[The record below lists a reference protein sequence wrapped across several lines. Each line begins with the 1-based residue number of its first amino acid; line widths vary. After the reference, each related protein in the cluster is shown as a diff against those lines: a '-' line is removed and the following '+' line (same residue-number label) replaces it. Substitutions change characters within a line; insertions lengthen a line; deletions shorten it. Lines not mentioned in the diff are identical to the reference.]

1 MLKKLDLKEIGPA
14 TEMSLGFSPRLNFL
28 TGDNGLGKSFVL
40 DTAWWVLT
48 RTWARNIKV
57 VPGDDASK
65 PSISFSYTKASPGDF
80 TDTIEFT
87 RRTQSWPLKQGRPT
101 IPGIVIYAGVD
112 GSFSVWDPAR
122 NYWKNDE
129 EGGSDRPKSFD
140 FTPEQV
146 WKGLVTPDGV
156 TRCVGLIRDWV
167 LWQHGQQTAFDD
179 LTKVLEVLSPSEA
192 ERLIPG
198 APTTLGEDVEEV
210 PSLRMSYGKEVALP
224 LASAGMRR
232 ICALA
237 YLLVWTWRE
246 HTKASKRYGI
256 KPARE
261 VIFLID
267 EIECHL
273 HPQWQ
278 RRIVP
283 ALLKVMG
290 VLNENHKMPVQLIA
304 ATHSPLVLASAEPLH
319 KEGQD
324 CIIDFDLVGQHV
336 EVRSLPFTRKGDV
349 NGWLSSDI
357 FNLQEPR
364 SIEAERALVKAFTLL
379 RDLNATVQG
388 QKFSREQ
395 KAAIRAVDKELR
407 ASLSDVDRF
416 WVRWS
421 SFCNDALRTK

>member
-1 MLKKLDLKEIGPA
+1 MLKKLDLKGVGPA
-14 TEMSLGFSPRLNFL
+14 PEMNLEFSSRLNFL
-28 TGDNGLGKSFVL
+28 TGDNGLGKSFIL

-48 RTWARNIKV
+48 RTWARGIKA
-57 VPGDDASK
+57 VPGEQTTK
-65 PSISFSYTKASPGDF
+65 PSIGFSYTKSTAGDV
-80 TDTIEFT
+80 TDSSTFI
-87 RRTQSWPLKQGRPT
+87 RRTQTWPLKQGRPT

-122 NYWKNDE
+122 NYWKNDDE
-129 EGGSDRPKSFD
+129 VGRDRPKSFD

-146 WKGLVTPDGV
+146 WKGLVGANGV
-156 TRCVGLIRDWV
+156 THCVGLIRDWV
-167 LWQHGQQTAFDD
+167 LWQRGQQAAFND
-179 LTKVLEVLSPSEA
+179 LVRVLEVLSPCEA

-198 APTTLGEDVEEV
+198 EPTQIGDDVEEV
-210 PSLRMSYGKEVALP
+210 PSLKMPYGQEVPLP

-246 HTKASKRYGI
+246 HAKASKRYEV

-261 VIFLID
+261 IIFLID

-283 ALLKVMG
+283 ALLKVMSE
-290 VLNENHKMPVQLIA
+290 LTQNEKIPVQVLA
-304 ATHSPLVLASAEPLH
+304 ATHSPLVLASVEPLYETN
-319 KEGQD
+319 KD
-324 CIIDFDLVGQHV
+324 CILDFDLVEQHV
-336 EVRSLPFTRKGDV
+336 EVRNPSFSRKGDV

-357 FNLQEPR
+357 FNLREPR
-364 SIEAERALVKAFTLL
+364 SIEAELALTEAKKLL
-379 RDLNATVQG
+379 RDLNNAVHDKSLTHYDRV
-388 QKFSREQ
+388 
-395 KAAIRAVDKELR
+395 AIKIVDKALR
-407 ASLSDVDRF
+407 ESLSDVDRF

-421 SFCNDALRTK
+421 SFRDSVLEKK

>member
-1 MLKKLDLKEIGPA
+1 MLKKLDLKEVGPA
-14 TEMSLGFSPRLNFL
+14 PEMNLEFSPRLNFL

-48 RTWARNIKV
+48 RTWARGIKA
-57 VPGDDASK
+57 VPGDEAAK
-65 PSISFSYTKASPGDF
+65 PSIGFSYTKASTGDF
-80 TDTIEFT
+80 TDSIAFT
-87 RRTQSWPLKQGRPT
+87 RRTLSWPLKQGRPT

-129 EGGSDRPKSFD
+129 EGGNDRPKSFD

-167 LWQHGQQTAFDD
+167 LWQHGQQAAFDD
-179 LTKVLEVLSPSEA
+179 LTKVLEVLSPCEA

-198 APTTLGEDVEEV
+198 TPTQIGEDVEEV
-210 PSLRMSYGKEVALP
+210 PSLRMPYGQEVALP

-246 HTKASKRYGI
+246 HTRASKKHGV

-290 VLNENHKMPVQLIA
+290 ELTNNHKMPVQLLA
-304 ATHSPLVLASAEPLH
+304 ATHSPLVLASAEPLYEAG
-319 KEGQD
+319 KD
-324 CIIDFDLVGQHV
+324 CIIDFDLVAQHV
-336 EVRSLPFTRKGDV
+336 EVRNLPFTRKGDV

-364 SIEAERALVKAFTLL
+364 SIEAERALTKAFTLL
-379 RDLNATVQG
+379 RSINTTAHEK
-388 QKFSREQ
+388 KFTREE
-395 KAAIRAVDKELR
+395 KKAIRDADQDLR
-407 ASLSDVDRF
+407 GSLSDVDRF

-421 SFCNDALRTK
+421 SFRDSVLGE